1 MKHYGRETA
10 LTRDEDVLDTW
21 FSSALWPF
29 STLGWPDKTP
39 ELKRYYPT
47 SVLVTGF
54 DIIFF
59 WVARMMMMGLHF
71 MGDVP
76 FRDVFIH
83 TRVLDEKGQ
92 KMSKT
97 KGNVVDP
104 LDIIDEYGA
113 DALRFALAI
122 AAGQGRDIRLG
133 LNRVETCRNFG
144 TKLWNAAR
152 FCEMNECVRKREFDP
167 ASVET
172 TVNKWIVAETA
183 RAGAEVTAA
192 LEAYR
197 FNEAAGAIYHFVWD
211 VFCDWYVEFIK
222 PVLNGNDE
230 AAKAETR
237 DTAAWVLD
245 RILQL
250 LHPFMPFITEEL
262 WARIAEH
269 AVPRRS
275 MLMLSP
281 WPDLSALPQDED
293 ARAEMNWLIDLVSG
307 VRSVRA
313 EMNVPPSARIA
324 LLLKDAGPQTIQRLA
339 RNRDV
344 ALTLAR
350 LSSARV
356 TFRNSARLGAI
367 RAGRSGGG
375 AALGRCHRSRQGTRA
390 PGEGFEERRKTKS
403 RNSMR
408 SWAMPPS
415 SPKRPK
421 R

>member
-1 MKHYGRETA
+1 G
-10 LTRDEDVLDTW
+10 
-21 FSSALWPF
+21 
-29 STLGWPDKTP
+29 
-39 ELKRYYPT
+39 
-47 SVLVTGF
+47 
-54 DIIFF
+54 
-59 WVARMMMMGLHF
+59 
-71 MGDVP
+71 
-76 FRDVFIH
+76 
-83 TRVLDEKGQ
+83 
-92 KMSKT
+92 
-97 KGNVVDP
+97 
-104 LDIIDEYGA
+104 EYGA

-167 ASVET
+167 ASVEM
-172 TVNKWIVAETA
+172 TVNRWIVAETA
-183 RAGAEVTAA
+183 RAVAEVTEG

-197 FNEAAGAIYHFVWD
+197 FNDAAGAIYHFVWD
-211 VFCDWYVEFIK
+211 VFCDWYVDLIK

-230 AAKAETR
+230 DDKAEAR

-281 WPDLSALPQDED
+281 WPDLSGLPENEE

-324 LLLKDAGPQTIQRLA
+324 LLLKDAGAETAKRLA
-339 RNRDV
+339 RHRDV

-356 TFRNSARLGAI
+356 SSDIPENSAQFVLGEAISALPLGEVIDVAKERARLQKDLKKTEEEIARFDAKLGNAAFVAKAPEEVIEEQKEKRSEAAAVAVRLGEAL
-367 RAGRSGGG
+367 RRLSG
-375 AALGRCHRSRQGTRA
+375 
-390 PGEGFEERRKTKS
+390 
-403 RNSMR
+403 
-408 SWAMPPS
+408 
-415 SPKRPK
+415 
-421 R
+421 